1 MSGFADFRRLIVCM
15 QKTEGGEL
23 VKKRILPIILVVIM
37 AVSLCAPAFATPR
50 AAGASVSFYFTGTTA
65 NCSATIT
72 DSGKRISATL
82 QLWYNDMLVNA
93 WPGSGTTYVAI
104 TGTHTSCVS
113 GGVYT
118 LKLVGTIGGVSITS
132 DPIVK
137 TCP

>member
-1 MSGFADFRRLIVCM
+1 M
-15 QKTEGGEL
+15 
-23 VKKRILPIILVVIM
+23 KKRILPIILVVIM
-37 AVSLCAPAFATPR
+37 AVSLCAPAFATTKAAR
-50 AAGASVSFYFTGTTA
+50 ATPSLSFSGTTA
-65 NCSATIT
+65 NCSVTIT
-72 DSGKRISATL
+72 DAGKQISATL

-93 WPGSGTTYVAI
+93 WSGSGTSYVAI

-132 DPIVK
+132 NPIVK